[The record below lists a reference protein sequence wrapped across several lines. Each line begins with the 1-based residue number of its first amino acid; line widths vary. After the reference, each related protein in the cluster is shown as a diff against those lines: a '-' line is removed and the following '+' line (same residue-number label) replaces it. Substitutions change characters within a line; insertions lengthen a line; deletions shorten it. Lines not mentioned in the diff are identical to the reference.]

1 VRIAFVLSRG
11 SYVLEWLQLLG
22 GDIRSIVVAIIGSVA
37 GAVVGA
43 IIKGAFDRR
52 LQKRLEN
59 LVEEARAE
67 RKAAVQGR
75 EDALRDREA
84 ALLQLYDREAE
95 NREKQRKLD
104 DLERVIKA
112 REIDVEG
119 EKTKL
124 DCLLATLRGNET
136 GLWMS
141 HEKQLPFEDFNAR
154 INRHEPIII
163 VVTNNKGGVGKTT
176 VTGNLL
182 AYFDYRMKKRVL
194 VIDLDYQGS
203 VSTMLRSEQGAALQ
217 ERRSYVNE
225 LLAPNASLGSLWAA
239 TRPLGQRLSRSAL
252 APAFY
257 ELALFE
263 DRLLVEWLL
272 QQGGD
277 DVRYR
282 LAKLLLQDTIKDK
295 HDVVLIDVPPRM
307 TTGTINALCAATH
320 VLIPAIFNP
329 LAAEPVENF
338 LKASKSL
345 MNELN
350 PKLEFLG
357 VLETMSPRVN
367 EGQDVRAEGRRVISE
382 ALQRFSPAITILK
395 SNVPRRTA
403 FAEGV
408 AYLKNGREGR
418 EARTVFDELGEEI
431 RGRVGL

>member
-1 VRIAFVLSRG
+1 VL
-11 SYVLEWLQLLG
+11 VWFQALG
-22 GDIRSIVVAIIGSVA
+22 ADVKSVVVAIIGSVA
-37 GAVVGA
+37 GAIVGA
-43 IIKGAFDRR
+43 IIKGIFDRR
-52 LQKRLEN
+52 LHRKLEN
-59 LVEEARAE
+59 LVEEASSERRAAMLE
-67 RKAAVQGR
+67 R
-75 EDALRDREA
+75 EDALQEREA
-84 ALLQLYDREAE
+84 ALLQLHEREAE
-95 NREKQRKLD
+95 NRDKQRRLD
-104 DLERVIKA
+104 DLEWIIKA

-124 DCLLATLRGNET
+124 DQLLATLRGNDT

-141 HEKQLPFEDFNAR
+141 HGKQPPFEDFNAR
-154 INRHEPIII
+154 IDRRKPVII
-163 VVTNNKGGVGKTT
+163 VIANNKGGVGKTT
-176 VTGNLL
+176 VAGNLL
-182 AYFDYRMKKRVL
+182 AYFDRHLRKRVL

-203 VSTMLRSEQGAALQ
+203 ISTMLRSEQGEAVQ
-217 ERRSYVNE
+217 ERRSFVNE
-225 LLAPNASLGSLWAA
+225 LLSPGASLGSLWAA
-239 TRPLGQRLSRSAL
+239 TRPLGERLSRSAL

-282 LAKLLLQDTIKDK
+282 LASVLLMDAIKDK
-295 HDVVLIDVPPRM
+295 YDVILIDVPPRM
-307 TTGTINALCAATH
+307 TTGTINALCASTH

-338 LKASKSL
+338 LKTSKAL

-357 VLETMSPRVN
+357 VLETMSPRAN

-382 ALQRFSPAITILK
+382 ALQRFNPAITILA
-395 SNVPRRTA
+395 NYVPLWTL

-408 AYLKNGREGR
+408 GYLKDGRDGR
-418 EARTVFDELGEEI
+418 EARRVFNALGDEI
-431 RGRVGL
+431 RRRVGL